1 MLGSADC
8 GRAPASLLDAAKSM
22 SLFVEFFSL
31 RGDKLP
37 ENPASDPM
45 RPQ

>member
-1 MLGSADC
+1 MCLLRP
-8 GRAPASLLDAAKSM
+8 RALASLLDAAKPM

-31 RGDKLP
+31 LGDKLP
-37 ENPASDPM
+37 ENPASGPM